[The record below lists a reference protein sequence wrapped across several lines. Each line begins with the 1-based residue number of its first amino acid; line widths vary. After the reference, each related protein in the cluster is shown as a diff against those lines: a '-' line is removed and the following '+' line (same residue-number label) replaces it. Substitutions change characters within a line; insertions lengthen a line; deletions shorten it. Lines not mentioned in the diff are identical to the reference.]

1 MSGILVSG
9 KKFSITRYVMSDDI
23 DDIQD
28 PRYHVRRRTFFQPVY
43 NVLCTW
49 VCMGLDGSTWS
60 ECFPERTC
68 HFDPPE
74 HVPRT
79 SVGAQTC
86 VWGPCGLPVCYG
98 AKNTRKDPRPEEKK
112 MPKGE
117 KKHLY

>member
-79 SVGAQTC
+79 SVGAQIS
-86 VWGPCGLPVCYG
+86 V
-98 AKNTRKDPRPEEKK
+98 
-112 MPKGE
+112 
-117 KKHLY
+117 